1 MIDRL
6 RLLKDEWESIP
17 LYTQW
22 VLLILAM
29 FLFPAVLLIAF
40 YSHHRVL
47 SQIEIAIVTC
57 TALPPI
63 ACIVHCVG
71 RPIWLF
77 GWRKIKSK
85 IALQRADNARKSK
98 AAAEA
103 AALIDPL
110 LMNATGSSFGSI
122 NGPGESMGAAADST
136 RPRAGDTSHLASA
149 RIAKTDLSPFLDDAD
164 EPILL
169 GRGGF
174 GAVFLATLRGHDD
187 VVAVKMVRD
196 LANPRAMAMFRK
208 EYRLHLRLSMR
219 CAGICRMF
227 GICENHALFKTCFVM
242 KRYKCSLLDEIR
254 AVPGGGGIAMERV
267 LILGATLARTMASLH
282 VAHNLIVADLKVLI
296 CLSSALSLSHAYFL

>member
-1 MIDRL
+1 MCIIIFSTCFFGL
-6 RLLKDEWESIP
+6 RKLR
-17 LYTQW
+17 
-22 VLLILAM
+22 A
-29 FLFPAVLLIAF
+29 
-40 YSHHRVL
+40 
-47 SQIEIAIVTC
+47 
-57 TALPPI
+57 
-63 ACIVHCVG
+63 
-71 RPIWLF
+71 
-77 GWRKIKSK
+77 K
-85 IALQRADNARKSK
+85 IASQNSSYD
-98 AAAEA
+98 AAHDQMATSLE
-103 AALIDPL
+103 DPL
-110 LMNATGSSFGSI
+110 LFSISSI
-122 NGPGESMGAAADST
+122 NGTESSSSMATVVHSMEMGNFSDAPDAASPP
-136 RPRAGDTSHLASA
+136 RPPPSQKKKARADTSHLASA
-149 RIAKTDLSPFLDDAD
+149 RIDSADLSPFLNDTD
-164 EPILL
+164 EPVLL

-174 GAVFLATLRGHDD
+174 GAVFLAKLRDHHD

-196 LANPRAMAMFRK
+196 LDNPRAMAMFRK